1 VLGLSGVVG
10 FSSARFEISN
20 SLVTNTDN
28 TVSSK
33 ENGLSAIDVLATY
46 VDKLLFVSVNL
57 FLRLS
62 FKTNVVTGMWSSF
75 LQNLLL
81 LIF

>member
-1 VLGLSGVVG
+1 MFCLPRIVRLSCSFDV
-10 FSSARFEISN
+10 SN

-33 ENGLSAIDVLATY
+33 ENGLSTIDVLTSN
-46 VDKLLFVSVNL
+46 VDQLLFVSVNL

-62 FKTNVVTGMWSSF
+62 FETYVVAGVWSSF

-81 LIF
+81 LEF